1 MEKQGERSMKNTKNM
16 KNMKKNFRPGAA
28 RSVEYAIAN
37 LQSIAKQIAD
47 CRAAHRKIEISKVYA
62 NATLFHIMEALDG
75 NMDWSEISA
84 ARLIAE
90 KVRSSL

>member
-1 MEKQGERSMKNTKNM
+1 MKNAKNTK
-16 KNMKKNFRPGAA
+16 KSRPGAA

-37 LQSIAKQIAD
+37 LRSIAEQAVR

-62 NATLFHIMEALDG
+62 NAALFHVMEALDG
-75 NMDWSEISA
+75 NVDWREIPA

-90 KVRSSL
+90 KTGGSL